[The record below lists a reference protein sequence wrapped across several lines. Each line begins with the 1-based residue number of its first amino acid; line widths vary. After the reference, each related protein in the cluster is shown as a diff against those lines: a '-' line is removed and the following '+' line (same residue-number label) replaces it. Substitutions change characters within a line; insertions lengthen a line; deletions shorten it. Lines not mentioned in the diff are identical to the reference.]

1 MEPLT
6 LEEIWASALADA
18 ASKWRKSCEE
28 KEGAG
33 SSQPDRA
40 RCTTPV
46 GGSRNRRAAR
56 TRIRFTGTASADS

>member
-18 ASKWRKSCEE
+18 ALKWRKACEE

-40 RCTTPV
+40 RDTTRC
-46 GGSRNRRAAR
+46 GESK
-56 TRIRFTGTASADS
+56 THTGTRTSTTCIDTERPA